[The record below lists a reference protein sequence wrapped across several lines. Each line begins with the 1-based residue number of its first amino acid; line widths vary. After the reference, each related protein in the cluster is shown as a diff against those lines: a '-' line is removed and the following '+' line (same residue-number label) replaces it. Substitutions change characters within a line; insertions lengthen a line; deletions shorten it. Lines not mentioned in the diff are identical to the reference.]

1 MFCDVTSSFV
11 YYHFNSGAKDEDAR
25 LKRLA
30 KQKALQF
37 AWKTKRKPMEENGI
51 EKTCSTHTADPQLAY
66 RHDTVICTEGDV
78 DILTDGE

>member
-1 MFCDVTSSFV
+1 MVTLSLVFFHS
-11 YYHFNSGAKDEDAR
+11 NSGIKDEDAR

-37 AWKTKRKPMEENGI
+37 AWKTKRKPMEENGT
-51 EKTCSTHTADPQLAY
+51 EKNCSTSADPQSDY
-66 RHDTVICTEGDV
+66 SRDIVSCTEGDV